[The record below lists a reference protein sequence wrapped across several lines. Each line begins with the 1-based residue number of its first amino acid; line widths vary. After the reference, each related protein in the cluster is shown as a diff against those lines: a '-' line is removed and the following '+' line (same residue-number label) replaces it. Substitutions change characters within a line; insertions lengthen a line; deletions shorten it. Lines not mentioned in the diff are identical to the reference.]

1 MFHDECW
8 KLIYKSRKNIAGVSW
23 VDLHSCEYWL
33 LPVYSAPYNFQ
44 HSNALEK
51 GNLILVWGIMAP
63 VLHLI
68 RHAVTLTVS
77 DHLNPCFIDQFRL
90 SALYYTM
97 LLVETGA

>member
-1 MFHDECW
+1 
-8 KLIYKSRKNIAGVSW
+8 
-23 VDLHSCEYWL
+23 
-33 LPVYSAPYNFQ
+33 
-44 HSNALEK
+44 
-51 GNLILVWGIMAP
+51 MAP

-68 RHAVTLTVS
+68 RHAATLTVS